1 MLMTELAK
9 AFGSPPRTLC
19 LCVCVCACGGLQPP
33 KAWGRA
39 CRAQHSADQWDW
51 DVHPWAF
58 QPYATLIDGAVLCQ
72 DWPRLVCGVHYRASD
87 SSCCGEQ
94 CVIHTYTHTPPVS
107 IWIKERYKVFLWFLI
122 TLQFGA
128 TCVPRVMHK
137 HQLEYAAAQCWF
149 TRSIWAELLK
159 GKLFFIDR
167 NLLAS
172 SNRMCEC
179 VEVGIHDIPVLFFC
193 FSFFFK
199 LAAQVE
205 SGHSSCLDTLSFLAF
220 LCKEVKPEVEFSRC
234 LLQIWEIALHG
245 SSFCC
250 CCSSLSQCFWV
261 WIAVQQ

>member
-1 MLMTELAK
+1 MPPTKTHKQNTKTLHSQVNVNDWARKSFWEPPSDSMSVCMCVRMLEGYSPLKPGVGPAELNTQQIS
-9 AFGSPPRTLC
+9 GT
-19 LCVCVCACGGLQPP
+19 
-33 KAWGRA
+33 
-39 CRAQHSADQWDW
+39 DQWDW

-58 QPYATLIDGAVLCQ
+58 RPYATLIDGAVLCQ
-72 DWPRLVCGVHYRASD
+72 DWPCLACGVHYRASD
-87 SSCCGEQ
+87 SSWCGEQ
-94 CVIHTYTHTPPVS
+94 GVIHIMIHTHTYTHTPPVS
-107 IWIKERYKVFLWFLI
+107 LWIKERYKVFLWFLI

-193 FSFFFK
+193 FSFF
-199 LAAQVE
+199 LNS
-205 SGHSSCLDTLSFLAF
+205 SGIWPQFLLGHTFFSCFL
-220 LCKEVKPEVEFSRC
+220 V
-234 LLQIWEIALHG
+234 
-245 SSFCC
+245 
-250 CCSSLSQCFWV
+250 
-261 WIAVQQ
+261 